1 MNSDILLDT
10 SGLLCCFDA
19 AEARHNDAI
28 TYFEAGS
35 LKVTHNYV
43 LVEFVAL
50 AHARKHPRHFA
61 PSFVA
66 DIATHPDVE
75 VIWVDENRHATGLEM
90 LQAQLDKSYS
100 LCDAI
105 SFLVMRERALRDAL
119 TTDRHFDQAGFR
131 RLLPDSAIRDVP
143 FGSS

>member
-19 AEARHNDAI
+19 AEVRHHDAI

-61 PSFVA
+61 LSFVA

-75 VIWVDENRHATGLEM
+75 VVWVDEERHAAALAM

-105 SFLVMRERALRDAL
+105 SFLLMTERAVREAL
-119 TTDRHFDQAGFR
+119 TTDQHFEQAGFR
-131 RLLPDSAIRDVP
+131 RLL
-143 FGSS
+143 